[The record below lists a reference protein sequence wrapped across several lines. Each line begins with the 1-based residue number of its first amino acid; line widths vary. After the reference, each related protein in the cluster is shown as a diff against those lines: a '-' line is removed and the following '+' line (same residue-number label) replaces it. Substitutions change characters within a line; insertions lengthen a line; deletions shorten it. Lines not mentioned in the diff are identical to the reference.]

1 MQQQPQQQHDQL
13 LGRLH
18 PTASSTSMFNAAAA
32 AVGDS
37 WPRGKANYSMQK
49 LLGTGATS
57 KVYRATC
64 PARNNAEIAIKVV
77 NLDSSSVSMDELHRE
92 TQGMKKLR
100 HENIVA
106 YYGSFIEDKFL
117 FILMDLCERSLLDV
131 INKVKVARSIAHGV
145 FEEHTIA
152 TIVREVL
159 KGLQYIHE
167 NGLVHRDIK
176 CGNILLKNDGSVQIA
191 DFGVTAFINTNP
203 LTGLSVNP
211 VSRHTFVGTPC
222 WMAPEVMEQRQYG
235 YTTKADIWSLGIT
248 ALELV
253 TGSAPYAKFPPLKVI
268 ILTLNND
275 PPNLASVEEKPG
287 QYSAYGHKFRKFVSA
302 CLVRNDSERPS
313 AKQMLQHPFIKA
325 KAKDKEYIVRAVLS
339 GDSHHLH
346 HHLSQ
351 LSGKRRSQQQN
362 DGSSVDSATPVAI
375 GQRDVEDNDD
385 EEDEEEDEWQFP
397 EGATAAAPAAAP
409 VSESAA
415 EVDQDNPDSRLPWL
429 RAALSGRPDC
439 RGVYLKF
446 RLRKRK
452 DDAPS
457 PAGAAAL
464 LSGPDSLAAGAGGGS
479 IVGALTSAAAAAA
492 LDGSSN
498 NAATAPA
505 SGASSSTLGS
515 QSVAGLAELQDIS
528 FDFAVGKDR
537 ANGITMELVES
548 GLVSMHDMVVISRA
562 LQTLIDAPWARER
575 VFPLNT
581 PLPSGVFADE
591 AEFVGYAGLS
601 VVSVT
606 AVYEDAREEPLRIE
620 KAA

>member
-253 TGSAPYAKFPPLKVI
+253 I

-397 EGATAAAPAAAP
+397 RAPPPLLLRRPP

-479 IVGALTSAAAAAA
+479 I
-492 LDGSSN
+492 
-498 NAATAPA
+498 
-505 SGASSSTLGS
+505 
-515 QSVAGLAELQDIS
+515 SVAGLAELQDIS

-606 AVYEDAREEPLRIE
+606 AVYEDAARSRCGLRKRLE
-620 KAA
+620 RPPVLVTCAVTTY

>member
-57 KVYRATC
+57 KVYRAIC

-351 LSGKRRSQQQN
+351 L
-362 DGSSVDSATPVAI
+362 
-375 GQRDVEDNDD
+375 
-385 EEDEEEDEWQFP
+385 
-397 EGATAAAPAAAP
+397 
-409 VSESAA
+409 
-415 EVDQDNPDSRLPWL
+415 RLPWL
-429 RAALSGRPDC
+429 RAALSGRPGC

-464 LSGPDSLAAGAGGGS
+464 LSGPDSLVAGAGGGS
-479 IVGALTSAAAAAA
+479 IIGALTSAAAAAA

-515 QSVAGLAELQDIS
+515 QPVAGLAELQDIS

-606 AVYEDAREEPLRIE
+606 
-620 KAA
+620 